1 MRIFPGSSP
10 HCMFRFHVPCSILF
24 EYPTGPPGTGSQVR
38 PKRTLALT
46 LALTLTLTLTLT
58 GNSPGTGT
66 GSQVKPR
73 EGAKVNERKA
83 LGKAIGSLRADI
95 FADFPSSY
103 LTGGTLN
110 YDVAFEAETRI
121 KTKTKA
127 HPFVRVQKTN
137 AYTVCWQHRVTFR

>member
-1 MRIFPGSSP
+1 MSR
-10 HCMFRFHVPCSILF
+10 VPSCLNI
-24 EYPTGPPGTGSQVR
+24 PPGTGSQVR
-38 PKRTLALT
+38 PKRTLALA
-46 LALTLTLTLTLT
+46 LALALALTLTLTLT
-58 GNSPGTGT
+58 GNSRGT
-66 GSQVKPR
+66 GSQVRPR

-103 LTGGTLN
+103 LTGGTLT
-110 YDVAFEAETRI
+110 YDVGFEPETRI